1 MEEELDAI
9 ESFKKDKRKGKFQ
22 DISEKINDC
31 LDPRETKMIV
41 EFNDHE
47 SASIKIFAVKKRNLI
62 KVTSRFMSG
71 KLLMFA
77 KLSLKSFIYELS
89 KILCFPDNT
98 VLKIYKKYSRVRVEI
113 FCILTDTDGTSLK
126 FIFIFDPTVML
137 PTVNLEM
144 WFLR

>member
-1 MEEELDAI
+1 
-9 ESFKKDKRKGKFQ
+9 
-22 DISEKINDC
+22 
-31 LDPRETKMIV
+31 MIV
-41 EFNDHE
+41 QTLEKRLYICRNKVAEFNDHE
-47 SASIKIFAVKKRNLI
+47 SGSIKSVAVKKINTI
-62 KVTSRFMSG
+62 KVTSQFMSG

-144 WFLR
+144 